1 MTCPLCNIANLV
13 TISMVVNERKLTL
26 NSCGRCET
34 RWWQA
39 DERNVTFGTVLDS
52 ARRPLEA
59 AV

>member
-1 MTCPLCNIANLV
+1 
-13 TISMVVNERKLTL
+13 MVVNERKLTL

-39 DERNVTFGTVLDS
+39 DERNVAFGTVLDS
-52 ARRPLEA
+52 ARRPLEV